1 MPIPFTMPALPW
13 KYILIGL
20 LALAAVFGILQYGAA
35 KFDAGEA
42 HADAKWQAA
51 AKKLEEQSEG
61 AADAANKPADQ
72 REAVYVETLKAEKEK
87 IDEAIAAGQS
97 PADALFGVRPATGGG
112 ADPTGPREPGA
123 TDL

>member
-1 MPIPFTMPALPW
+1 MFPIKLPD
-13 KYILIGL
+13 LIGIAL
-20 LALAAVFGILQYGAA
+20 LALAAVFGILRYGAA

-42 HADAKWQAA
+42 HADAKWEAA
-51 AKKLEEQSEG
+51 AKKLEAESEG

-72 REAVYVETLKAEKEK
+72 REVVYAETLKAEKEK

-112 ADPTGPREPGA
+112 ADTTGQGKPA
-123 TDL
+123 TSDL